1 MIPQIREHRRLR
13 FFERMLI
20 TNSRSAFSFFVFV
33 LLFFSRTFASA
44 TQQPATPPAKSSAAG
59 PNDATP
65 LQKAVHQ
72 KKVITEEDLAK
83 PVRVTT
89 PSDLDAEENNPVCD
103 LSCEAQ
109 LRAQSGFGPDHE
121 GEFRNQLTLAR
132 HDIGAD
138 RAWNY
143 ALQSTLNAAG
153 QYCDLQRQKE
163 KILGKGAA
171 SEWLRNDVNSRF
183 AEREHKIVLE
193 YKNFADLLKQHIQVV
208 QRFAPFQATVMQY
221 QVSEATQR
229 ICPDYTLP

>member
-13 FFERMLI
+13 FPERMLI
-20 TNSRSAFSFFVFV
+20 TNSRSAFSFLVFV

-109 LRAQSGFGPDHE
+109 LRAQSGFGPEHE

-138 RAWNY
+138 RVWNS

-193 YKNFADLLKQHIQVV
+193 YKNFADLLKQRIQVV

>member
-13 FFERMLI
+13 FPERMLI
-20 TNSRSAFSFFVFV
+20 SIAPSAFSFFV
-33 LLFFSRTFASA
+33 LLFFFGSCASVA
-44 TQQPATPPAKSSAAG
+44 QQPAPAPAKPVAASIS
-59 PNDATP
+59 DATP
-65 LQKAVHQ
+65 LQKAVHK

-83 PVRVTT
+83 PVKKIA
-89 PSDLDAEENNPVCD
+89 SSELDGEENNPICD
-103 LSCEAQ
+103 LSCEAE
-109 LRAQSGFGPDHE
+109 LRAESGFGPDHE
-121 GEFRNQLTLAR
+121 GEFRNQLTFAR

-138 RAWNY
+138 RVWNSV
-143 ALQSTLNAAG
+143 LQSTLQAAG

-193 YKNFADLLKQHIQVV
+193 YKNFADLLKQRIQVV